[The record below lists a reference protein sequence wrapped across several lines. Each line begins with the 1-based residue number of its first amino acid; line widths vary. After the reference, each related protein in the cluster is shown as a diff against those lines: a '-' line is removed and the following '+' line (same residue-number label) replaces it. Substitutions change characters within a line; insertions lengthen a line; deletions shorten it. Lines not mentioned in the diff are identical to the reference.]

1 MDNMQRQH
9 EHIEPTDI
17 ELGEELTNVE
27 VKRPGG
33 MVVSVRLSGEEARQ
47 LQEIARRAGKPLA
60 AVARESLQATIA
72 RGASEVVRQ
81 G

>member
-1 MDNMQRQH
+1 MDNVRRQH
-9 EHIEPTDI
+9 EHIEPVDI

-27 VKRPGG
+27 VKKPGG
-33 MVVSVRLSGEEARQ
+33 MVISIRLSAEEARQ
-47 LQEIARRAGKPLA
+47 LQDIAHRVGKPLV

-72 RGASEVVRQ
+72 RGAPDAVRQ